1 MLMYLPARLQT
12 VSRATRSLEFC
23 ETRPQTL
30 PSCIAPSS
38 PPDSSHRTSGMLLHH
53 CGPNHKL
60 NLLAYTSFNLLA
72 ACSWHA
78 CDICM
83 FEIMLWRLPLAMSLA
98 SSVSI
103 IACQSQQSTLTTSF
117 DYAPPAVLCCAVLC
131 CAVLCC
137 AVLCSTP
144 SLPAQLRPV
153 SHSLLSRL
161 KGQNLK
167 HGQPLRPPGELRTG
181 QRTVPLPQLQ
191 RLHPTF
197 SLLCQAH
204 LQHIGIQGSFISPI
218 CALPAVVL
226 QPLCC
231 AYWCC

>member
-1 MLMYLPARLQT
+1 MYLPARLQT
-12 VSRATRSLEFC
+12 VGRATRSLEFC

-78 CDICM
+78 CDTCM

-103 IACQSQQSTLTTSF
+103 IACQSQQSTLTPSF
-117 DYAPPAVLCCAVLC
+117 DYAPPAGYLLCCAVLC

-137 AVLCSTP
+137 AVLHSKSACSTSS
-144 SLPAQLRPV
+144 SLTQLAVQAEGPESEAWAAFEASRRAQDRAARRASATTAAPASNIQPV
-153 SHSLLSRL
+153 MPGSPPAHRHS
-161 KGQNLK
+161 G
-167 HGQPLRPPGELRTG
+167 
-181 QRTVPLPQLQ
+181 
-191 RLHPTF
+191 
-197 SLLCQAH
+197 
-204 LQHIGIQGSFISPI
+204 
-218 CALPAVVL
+218 
-226 QPLCC
+226 
-231 AYWCC
+231 